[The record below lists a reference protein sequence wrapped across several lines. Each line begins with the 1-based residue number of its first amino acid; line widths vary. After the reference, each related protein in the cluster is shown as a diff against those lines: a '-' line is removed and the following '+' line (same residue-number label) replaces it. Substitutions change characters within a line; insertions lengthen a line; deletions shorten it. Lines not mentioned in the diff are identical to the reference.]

1 MAMPSPFQRPTIS
14 YCGRRW
20 VGDGKEMGKSWYGD
34 GVNYQPV
41 AKEAKISIFSACR
54 NGIFSLYLQ

>member
-14 YCGRRW
+14 YRGRRW

-34 GVNYQPV
+34 DVNYQPV
-41 AKEAKISIFSACR
+41 ANCFF
-54 NGIFSLYLQ
+54 GLFFYFVYLQIDNSSKV

>member
-14 YCGRRW
+14 YRGRRW

-41 AKEAKISIFSACR
+41 ANCFFGLFFLFCIFA
-54 NGIFSLYLQ
+54 N